1 MNTMQSYSGE
11 HHPPAP
17 ELDIYLPVPDTFNWL
32 GPLGRNVLNRLDLR
46 LEGPKLRTHIL
57 GG

>member
-1 MNTMQSYSGE
+1 MNTMQSY
-11 HHPPAP
+11 
-17 ELDIYLPVPDTFNWL
+17 FNEAL
-32 GPLGRNVLNRLDLR
+32 IGRNVLKRLDLR